1 MKNHILLLGAVL
13 ASGCASE
20 NYKPSTPVSRVQTT
34 SLCAAYGMRAPDG
47 DKIRAELSSRNAIN
61 AEEWVH
67 VERRE
72 ITVGMRECA
81 VQAIVSVA
89 GAAKY
94 VSHKIGGK
102 LVSRDVYYR
111 CHDVGSSQCPL
122 LKISYDKEGVVT
134 SVGSAPDVP

>member
-81 VQAIVSVA
+81 VQAIVSAA

-94 VSHKIGGK
+94 VSHKIGGSWCLGTSTTDATT
-102 LVSRDVYYR
+102 LV
-111 CHDVGSSQCPL
+111 HL
-122 LKISYDKEGVVT
+122 
-134 SVGSAPDVP
+134 SVRY